1 MKKLVLITSILILI
15 SPAIWSQKLF
25 TLKECYEKAMANT
38 PLAKEPDTYNSIW
51 QLKDHN
57 LRLGW
62 LPSIDAN
69 ASALY
74 NSEVADISSAL
85 GSLPIPGIAGAISP
99 LPHDQYKFT
108 IDINQVI
115 YDGGAIKNARLLEKA
130 GRNINGKQT
139 EVELYK
145 IRTQINSYYFGIL
158 LLDRQREL
166 LDNYLAILDKR
177 LASMQSA
184 LSNGMIL
191 KSDIDVI
198 SSEKIKLKQQ
208 IVESDIRKKALLEIL
223 SDITGENITSS
234 KELVL
239 PVLTDETSD
248 EILRPEL
255 NLFDLRS
262 EQLGSGL
269 KIIESKRKPKAFGFA
284 TLGYGNPP
292 GSNFF
297 KDEFAPYYIMGA
309 GIKWN
314 IYDWN
319 RSKNDKK
326 EINLQQQIIEGK
338 KTDLSNNLKRML
350 NSKKAEIESLKSLIE
365 TDLELMSLRNRIT
378 LAAESQYENGA
389 ATATEYLNELNSEQQ
404 AGINHEIHK
413 INLALARIEYRI
425 IRGKDID

>member
-1 MKKLVLITSILILI
+1 MKKLVLITYMLVLL
-15 SPAIWSQKLF
+15 SPAIWSQKII
-25 TLKECYEKAMANT
+25 TLKDCYEKAMANT
-38 PLAKEPDTYNSIW
+38 PLAKEPDIYNSIL
-51 QLKDHN
+51 QLKDQN
-57 LRLGW
+57 LMLGW

-69 ASALY
+69 ASVLY

-85 GSLPIPGIAGAISP
+85 GSLPIPGIAEAISP

-115 YDGGAIKNARLLEKA
+115 YDGGAIKNARLLEEA
-130 GRNINGKQT
+130 GRDINGKQT

-158 LLDRQREL
+158 LLDSQREL
-166 LDNYLAILDKR
+166 LDSYLAIIDKR
-177 LASMQSA
+177 LSSMNSA
-184 LSNGMIL
+184 LANGMIL

-198 SSEKIKLKQQ
+198 TSEKIKLKQQ
-208 IVESDIRKKALLEIL
+208 IVESDIRKNALLELL

-234 KELVL
+234 KELVI
-239 PVLTDETSD
+239 PVQTDETIE

-255 NLFDLRS
+255 QLFDLRNA
-262 EQLGSGL
+262 QLGSGL

-350 NSKKAEIESLKSLIE
+350 QAKKAEIESLKSLVE
-365 TDLELMSLRNRIT
+365 SDLELMSLKNRIT
-378 LAAESQYENGA
+378 LAAESQYENGTI
-389 ATATEYLNELNSEQQ
+389 TATEYLNELNSEQQ

-425 IRGKDID
+425 ISGKDID